1 MRPRPGAGRLAALVY
16 AAALC
21 GGLLAACGGG
31 TVSAPSSPPTTT
43 PGVTLSL
50 EDSPVGRILAT
61 GTGHTLYDFALDS
74 PRHSACT
81 SPTCVEL
88 WPPLLV
94 EGTPTVAKGLRASLV
109 GTLKRPGGEL
119 QVTYGGHPLY
129 TWSGDTKA
137 GMVTGQ
143 ALDNA
148 GGPWYV
154 IDAAGRQITTPFTVS
169 G

>member
-1 MRPRPGAGRLAALVY
+1 MTRRLPVALAVTALARLAT
-16 AAALC
+16 
-21 GGLLAACGGG
+21 ACGGG
-31 TVSAPSSPPTTT
+31 TVANSFSATPTTT
-43 PGVTLSL
+43 AGVTLST
-50 EDSPVGRILAT
+50 ETSPVGRILAT
-61 GTGHTLYDFALDS
+61 GTGHTLYDFSLDS
-74 PRHSACT
+74 HGHSACT
-81 SPTCVEL
+81 SSTCVVL

-94 EGTPTVAKGLRASLV
+94 RGPIRIAHGVRHSLV
-109 GTLKRPGGEL
+109 GTIPRPDGGE

-143 ALDNA
+143 GLNNA

-154 IDAAGRQITTPFTVS
+154 VAPSGSQVTTNFTVQ